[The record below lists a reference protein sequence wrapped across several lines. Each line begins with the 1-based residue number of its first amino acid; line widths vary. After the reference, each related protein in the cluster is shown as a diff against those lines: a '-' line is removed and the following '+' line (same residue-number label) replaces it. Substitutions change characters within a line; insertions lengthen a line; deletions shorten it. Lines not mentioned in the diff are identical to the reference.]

1 MSFVI
6 LLAVLLLIV
15 LMFRAALGPSRPTSA
30 STAAF
35 AEGLA
40 EGAAEAAVRGGAAS
54 LDAPHASATC
64 VPTVLHDE
72 PLALPELDDH
82 PARHHPTNLPA
93 EADDPSACHG
103 YDADDRSDPSDDAD
117 VSCDSGSGDWSWD
130 DD

>member
-40 EGAAEAAVRGGAAS
+40 EG
-54 LDAPHASATC
+54 ASATC